1 MNTHTPGPWD
11 FSRGGLEISA
21 NRLADHIA
29 RTLGGDTD
37 AEVAANF
44 NLLEAAP
51 ELLAA
56 VESLFDTAQALQL
69 HVPWHLTKLRDETS
83 ASLVKARDAIRRA
96 KHE

>member
-1 MNTHTPGPWD
+1 MTAHTPGPWD
-11 FSRGGLEISA
+11 FSRGGLEISG

-51 ELLAA
+51 ELFEASRKLVETITTWGADDEHGGFREA
-56 VESLFDTAQALQL
+56 VIELSR
-69 HVPWHLTKLRDETS
+69 VIK
-83 ASLVKARDAIRRA
+83 KAERSQ
-96 KHE
+96 